1 MATLLQL
8 SANACAAALAISDP
22 RVVADVGDLPR
33 ELVELVALS
42 YFKFK
47 LLLGVSRDEKQ
58 KPSALPL
65 PTSSNHIPALR
76 ALAESDALSPS
87 LLILSDAARTLSRGA
102 FLYLNLASHSL
113 VHLEIHGC
121 DWLDSL
127 DFVSELPSLRCL
139 SLRGCVALPSHS
151 LDALA
156 RPPENDEAHA
166 PPRRRGRGRPE
177 LAGNCAG
184 ARRPP
189 NLVSLNLS
197 GCAAVDDAAGPHLAR
212 LPRSMRSLDL
222 STCAVGNLLLDY
234 LTYRGRLTRWRRDR
248 RGIGHRENSCEENG
262 RKTSDED
269 DGCLRLR
276 DLRLRG
282 TRVSDAGLGHLKTL
296 GPDVALLDLS
306 ECRGVSGAA
315 MADLASLLGMSASAS
330 RPGTLVAPGTEE
342 DVRETC
348 ACGSGRESCDE
359 LAEEGWRAFLCAVR
373 EEEIREEEIREE
385 EIREEEIRE
394 EEIREESR
402 RVAAL
407 AESERDEPDAVEDD
421 GNILMFPIGAPL
433 SHSHPNGGESP
444 PHQYR
449 RVSYLID

>member
-47 LLLGVSRDEKQ
+47 LELGMNRDEKQ
-58 KPSALPL
+58 SALPL

-76 ALAESDALSPS
+76 ALAESDALSPN

-113 VHLEIHGC
+113 VHLEIRGC
-121 DWLDSL
+121 DWLESL

-151 LDALA
+151 LEALA
-156 RPPENDEAHA
+156 RPPKNDDAHA

-177 LAGNCAG
+177 LAGNRAG

-189 NLVSLNLS
+189 NLVSLDLS

-222 STCAVGNLLLDY
+222 STCSVGNLLLDY

-248 RGIGHRENSCEENG
+248 RGIG
-262 RKTSDED
+262 
-269 DGCLRLR
+269 
-276 DLRLRG
+276 
-282 TRVSDAGLGHLKTL
+282 
-296 GPDVALLDLS
+296 
-306 ECRGVSGAA
+306 
-315 MADLASLLGMSASAS
+315 
-330 RPGTLVAPGTEE
+330 
-342 DVRETC
+342 
-348 ACGSGRESCDE
+348 
-359 LAEEGWRAFLCAVR
+359 
-373 EEEIREEEIREE
+373 
-385 EIREEEIRE
+385 
-394 EEIREESR
+394 
-402 RVAAL
+402 
-407 AESERDEPDAVEDD
+407 ESED
-421 GNILMFPIGAPL
+421 GTVRMGRVTTTGA
-433 SHSHPNGGESP
+433 
-444 PHQYR
+444 R
-449 RVSYLID
+449 RRTFV